1 MVGSLTRTTRRPT
14 PRLAS
19 CAPTIDSAPAPT
31 RMGYERGPRLT
42 GISITIGPLRPRLP
56 AFEVVQISLVIA
68 ADLLD
73 AVAAELLEEGLHEN
87 DRHHRFTDH
96 PRGGDRADVAP
107 LHHRLHRLACVQ
119 IHRAEGL
126 SEGRDRLHGSADDHR
141 LTVGDASFESA
152 RAVRPAVEAAFLV
165 EQDLVVDLGAGPPRR
180 LEAHADLGTLD
191 RVDRAEGPGQQ
202 TVQLP
207 VPLYVG

>member
-19 CAPTIDSAPAPT
+19 CAPTVDREPAPT
-31 RMGYERGPRLT
+31 RMGYERGRRWT

-87 DRHHRFTDH
+87 DRHHGFTQH
-96 PRGGDRADVAP
+96 HRGRERADIRYP
-107 LHHRLHRLACVQ
+107 NQ
-119 IHRAEGL
+119 
-126 SEGRDRLHGSADDHR
+126 
-141 LTVGDASFESA
+141 
-152 RAVRPAVEAAFLV
+152 
-165 EQDLVVDLGAGPPRR
+165 R
-180 LEAHADLGTLD
+180 LE
-191 RVDRAEGPGQQ
+191 R
-202 TVQLP
+202 
-207 VPLYVG
+207 

>member
-19 CAPTIDSAPAPT
+19 CAPTIERAPAPT

-87 DRHHRFTDH
+87 DRHHGFADH
-96 PRGGDRADVAP
+96 PGGGDRADIAP
-107 LHHRLHRLACVQ
+107 LHHRLDRLAGVQ
-119 IHRAEGL
+119 IHRAQGL
-126 SEGRDRLHGSADDHR
+126 SEGRDRLHGRADDHR
-141 LTVGDASFESA
+141 LAVGDAPFEPA
-152 RAVRPAVEAAFLV
+152 PTVRAAVEATFPA
-165 EQDLVVDLGAGPPRR
+165 QKDARR
-180 LEAHADLGTLD
+180 D
-191 RVDRAEGPGQQ
+191 
-202 TVQLP
+202 
-207 VPLYVG
+207 